1 MTNVGRGC
9 LLIVTDAVPRPAP
22 FPRTVPESVHRG
34 AAGEGAIGLDVELP
48 QPSAVNARAPMMM
61 TVRMGAMEPTR
72 PMRLFNEQV
81 DVGQASEKTGSLSE
95 HADRDDREG
104 AIGHFANGHE
114 LAATMFGVVDGH
126 LAPDKRVPGIARL
139 AVSGRRSPCRS

>member
-1 MTNVGRGC
+1 
-9 LLIVTDAVPRPAP
+9 
-22 FPRTVPESVHRG
+22 
-34 AAGEGAIGLDVELP
+34 
-48 QPSAVNARAPMMM
+48 
-61 TVRMGAMEPTR
+61 MEPTR

-95 HADRDDREG
+95 HADRNGREG
-104 AIGHFANGHE
+104 AVGQFANANGHE